1 MTATRG
7 VVHLFNA
14 VAKAQRERRDAAA
27 LGLRGAAAAAAPRS
41 SFLSE
46 LRRVAASSADAPVAA
61 PAAGGAAPAA
71 APGWDV
77 LRDGFG
83 MGRTGL
89 KEWDKGGRAAT
100 GAKAGGAAG
109 GKGGKAATALPRL
122 EGGGL
127 SDSDLD
133 DA

>member
-1 MTATRG
+1 VTATRG

-27 LGLRGAAAAAAPRS
+27 SGARGAAAAAAPRT

-46 LRRVAASSADAPVAA
+46 LRRVAASSADAPA
-61 PAAGGAAPAA
+61 PGGAAAGAPAV

-77 LRDGFG
+77 LREGFG

-89 KEWDKGGRAAT
+89 KEWDKGGRAAA
-100 GAKAGGAAG
+100 GGKASGGGKGGAAG
-109 GKGGKAATALPRL
+109 PPRL

-127 SDSDLD
+127 SDSDLG